1 MHSNE
6 SYATELMFILIRK
19 LVQILKSSKL
29 FILPHHSVKGQI
41 YAASL
46 GQKRR
51 ITHCL
56 PT

>member
-6 SYATELMFILIRK
+6 SYATELMFIVIRK